1 MNFGLNLNEMHP
13 VVWTVSDND
22 EWSEIWFVFF
32 EKIAMVTLNSDLS

>member
-1 MNFGLNLNEMHP
+1 MHT

-32 EKIAMVTLNSDLS
+32 EKNRDGNVKLRFEFK